1 MIMRAGLCISLAVA
15 VASFVIIEARA
26 HHSFARFDY
35 DKMLTL
41 EGTVK
46 EFQFTN
52 PHSWIHLMVGDG
64 AAQVEW
70 AVEGG
75 SVNNMVRTGWKKTT
89 LAPGDT
95 ITLTLRPTRDGTKE
109 GSLVGI
115 SKINGQDVSLG
126 DGRLSDK
133 PAE

>member
-1 MIMRAGLCISLAVA
+1 MKYRAISCVSLVVAGAILAG
-15 VASFVIIEARA
+15 FEAHA

-52 PHSWIHLMVGDG
+52 PHSWIHMMVSEGG
-64 AAQVEW
+64 APVEW

-75 SVNNMVRTGWKKTT
+75 SVNNMVRTGWKKNT
-89 LAPGDT
+89 LSPGDT
-95 ITLTLRPTRDGTKE
+95 ITLTLRPARDGSKE

-115 SKINGQDVSLG
+115 SQINGKDVTFG
-126 DGRLSDK
+126 DGRLPDK